1 VRPTRH
7 TSQSALSAPRNEL
20 LRRVRVGR
28 VYRPERLAWSFKQTT
43 AIAESVRR
51 PYSPTP
57 TYVDPTAAE
66 KYNHNFVVTP
76 NGSTYR
82 TQKTT
87 RDNAVQTVQKE
98 SERSRNAERAPNQ
111 A

>member
-1 VRPTRH
+1 
-7 TSQSALSAPRNEL
+7 
-20 LRRVRVGR
+20 VRVGC
-28 VYRPERLAWSFKQTT
+28 VYRPERLAWSFRQTT

-51 PYSPTP
+51 PYS
-57 TYVDPTAAE
+57 YVDPIAGD

-82 TQKTT
+82 TQETT
-87 RDNAVQTVQKE
+87 RDNAVETVQKE
-98 SERSRNAERAPNQ
+98 SKRSRNAERAPNQ